1 MFFMV
6 YFELLDI
13 VFFENFR
20 RDCDN
25 NILVSFNF
33 CLEYLIVIQGYIFFF
48 CIFVI

>member
-25 NILVSFNF
+25 NILV
-33 CLEYLIVIQGYIFFF
+33 I
-48 CIFVI
+48 

>member
-13 VFFENFR
+13 VFFENFI

-25 NILVSFNF
+25 NILV
-33 CLEYLIVIQGYIFFF
+33 I
-48 CIFVI
+48 